1 MSTRAIGLALA
12 ATEAVVAIGFFL
24 LVLWSGRP
32 GYVLVAA
39 LFAVIT
45 VLHVIALR
53 RDERR

>member
-24 LVLWSGRP
+24 LALWSGRP